1 MDSQTFPSKDITIAN
16 RSRSSIEGNVTR
28 NPLKKWLNS
37 PRSVNQ
43 TYVSNRN
50 ENQILPLQ
58 NDPLVNKKRNKKKND
73 SSEDH
78 NGNSLKS
85 NCSRLFKPGQTIRQR
100 FPSSSHV
107 VHEIE
112 HGVLYYRRR
121 GRRDWFRGSARCV
134 SRISNRTSGNR
145 VSLRGQCV
153 SSRRNGRCDVQR
165 SPVSRSRQSRQ
176 LLQGRAREEPEESSI
191 AAEESSRKPNIDPSS
206 SIAQISRKR
215 RVGIVEN
222 QYVAES
228 DAGSSVCELV
238 RGLQRLFGE
247 KDAGNKNGVTM
258 KSKKQENVV
267 EGTVDPIE
275 EIESYDEFDVVRIPM
290 VRSLSKSPQ
299 SDEGIETDSDRRR
312 GSMARCWSLD
322 SAATSDEDSSLAT
335 HQQKR
340 HKLRVTRC
348 CSSDSAV
355 LSDEDQIKGW
365 EGSNV
370 VEGSEGS
377 EHSEGRP
384 RYWRTPSVVISDY
397 SDYSY
402 LDEKLER
409 NDLDIEKYEGTSGPP
424 SQTSSCS
431 CLDCDEIRESLDSQ
445 FPQIFRSRRH
455 SDSCCLDSVN
465 AVAAR
470 NYNEAG
476 NRRNSCLD
484 STDNYYS
491 KLDTQFTQ
499 YIPED
504 SSELHEK
511 TKVDLLNIP
520 PARKIS
526 DCSTISSLSEDE
538 SDVIELQS
546 VKSSKSSGWRKLRNI
561 VHWTPFFQT
570 YKKQRYPWVQL
581 AGHQGNFRAGPTP
594 GTILKKL
601 CPQEEACFRLLM
613 NDVLRPYVPEFK
625 GVLDVKETEEGNVDE
640 TGTVQTL
647 QKDGTDDS
655 VSKRTVV
662 SSYLQLQDLLGD
674 FEHPC
679 VMDCKVGVRTYLE
692 SELAKAKERPKLRKD
707 MYEKMVQVDPTAPS
721 AEERRVQGVTKP
733 RYMVWRETISSTATL
748 GFRVE
753 GIKLA
758 HGGSSKDFKTT
769 RTREQVTEALRRFV
783 EGYTHAVPKYIQ
795 RLKAIRTTLKASP
808 FFASHE
814 VVGSSLL
821 FVHDTK
827 NAGIWMIDFAKTL
840 PLPQHLQGIRHDAEW
855 QVGNHE
861 DGYLIGINNL
871 IDIFQDIWNSEG
883 T

>member
-1 MDSQTFPSKDITIAN
+1 MDSQAILSNDMVVAN
-16 RSRSSIEGNVTR
+16 RLRNNIEVNGRR
-28 NPLKKWLNS
+28 NPLKKK
-37 PRSVNQ
+37 VNF
-43 TYVSNRN
+43 V
-50 ENQILPLQ
+50 
-58 NDPLVNKKRNKKKND
+58 KRVD
-73 SSEDH
+73 SIYESDSEEDRVIDNCKEQRTKCKEDRTVSEDDDRDPF
-78 NGNSLKS
+78 KS
-85 NCSRLFKPGQTIRQR
+85 NCSRLFKPGQLIRLR
-100 FPSSSHV
+100 FSSTSRV
-107 VHEIE
+107 VDGIE
-112 HGVLYYRRR
+112 HGGLYYRGRR
-121 GRRDWFRGSARCV
+121 GCDWFRVDALCV
-134 SRISNRTSGNR
+134 SRISNRTTRNH
-145 VSLRGQCV
+145 VLRGRCV
-153 SSRRNGRCDVQR
+153 SSRKRNGRCDSKRPSISKVSQLKKLSRQR
-165 SPVSRSRQSRQ
+165 SGKES
-176 LLQGRAREEPEESSI
+176 EEETVVEK
-191 AAEESSRKPNIDPSS
+191 SRKQNSGTSS
-206 SIAQISRKR
+206 SSSGVQITRKR

-222 QYVAES
+222 QYITES
-228 DAGSSVCELV
+228 DGGSSVCELV
-238 RGLQRLFGE
+238 RGFERLFGE
-247 KDAGNKNGVTM
+247 RDAGNGVTM
-258 KSKKQENVV
+258 KSKKQQNVV
-267 EGTVDPIE
+267 ESVVDPIE
-275 EIESYDEFDVVRIPM
+275 ENETYDEFDTVRMPV

-299 SDEGIETDSDRRR
+299 SDEGIETDSERRR

-322 SAATSDEDSSLAT
+322 SAAASDEDASLTT

-365 EGSNV
+365 DSTNM
-370 VEGSEGS
+370 VEGSES
-377 EHSEGRP
+377 EQNEGRP
-384 RYWRTPSVVISDY
+384 RYWRTPSVVVSDY

-409 NDLDIEKYEGTSGPP
+409 NDLDIEKYDGTSGTP
-424 SQTSSCS
+424 SQASSCS
-431 CLDCDEIRESLDSQ
+431 CLDCDDIRESLDNQ
-445 FPQIFRSRRH
+445 YLQVCRSRRH
-455 SDSCCLDSVN
+455 SDSCCLCLDSMN
-465 AVAAR
+465 AVAIR

-484 STDNYYS
+484 NPDAYYS
-491 KLDTQFTQ
+491 KLNSQFVQ
-499 YIPED
+499 YTPD
-504 SSELHEK
+504 NSSELQEK
-511 TKVDLLNIP
+511 AKVFLNIP
-520 PARKIS
+520 PTRKIS
-526 DCSTISSLSEDE
+526 DCSIASSLSGDE
-538 SDVIELQS
+538 SDVPELQQ
-546 VKSSKSSGWRKLRNI
+546 VKSTKSSGWRKLRNI

-625 GVLDVKETEEGNVDE
+625 GVLDLKEAEEGNAEE
-640 TGTVQTL
+640 TESAETL
-647 QKDGTDDS
+647 QKDGTGGDAIN
-655 VSKRTVV
+655 KRTVV

-707 MYEKMVQVDPTAPS
+707 MYEKMVQVDPSAPS

-783 EGYTHAVPKYIQ
+783 EGYPHAVPKYIQ
-795 RLKAIRTTLKASP
+795 RLKAIRATLKASP

-821 FVHDTK
+821 FVHDAK

-840 PLPQHLQGIRHDAEW
+840 PLPHHLPRIHHDAEW

-861 DGYLIGINNL
+861 DGYLIGMNNL
-871 IDIFQDIWNSEG
+871 IDIFQDIWNSEE